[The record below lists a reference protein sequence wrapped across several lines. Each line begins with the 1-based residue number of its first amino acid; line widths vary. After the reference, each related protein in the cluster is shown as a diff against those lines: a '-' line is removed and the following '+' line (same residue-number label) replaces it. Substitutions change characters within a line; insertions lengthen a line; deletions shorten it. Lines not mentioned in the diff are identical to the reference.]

1 MVSVKT
7 ALIVHGWGGSPDE
20 KQLVYLKREL
30 EESKIDV
37 VSPNMPN
44 PEVPTIKEWIGTLQK
59 IAIEPEKAIL
69 IGHSVG
75 CQTILRY
82 LDSVKGKKKFAGIF
96 LIAPWSKIKPGILSQ
111 EEKEIALPW
120 ETTKLELKNAKNKSK
135 FFGIFYSVND
145 PFVSV
150 DDALM
155 LTRELNAVAYN
166 LGEKGHLDE
175 SSSVNELPEVLD
187 IIEKKCLI

>member
-1 MVSVKT
+1 MSVNN
-7 ALIVHGWGGSPDE
+7 AVIVHGWGGSPDE

-37 VSPNMPN
+37 ISPNMPN
-44 PEVPTIKEWIGTLQK
+44 PEVPTIKEWVSELQK
-59 IAIEPEKAIL
+59 MTLEPEKTIL

-82 LDSVKGKKKFAGIF
+82 LDTVKRKSKFAGVF
-96 LIAPWSKIKPGILSQ
+96 LIAPWSKIKPGTLSQ

-155 LTRELNAVAYN
+155 LTRELNATAFN

-175 SSSVNELPEVLD
+175 SSGVNELPEVLD